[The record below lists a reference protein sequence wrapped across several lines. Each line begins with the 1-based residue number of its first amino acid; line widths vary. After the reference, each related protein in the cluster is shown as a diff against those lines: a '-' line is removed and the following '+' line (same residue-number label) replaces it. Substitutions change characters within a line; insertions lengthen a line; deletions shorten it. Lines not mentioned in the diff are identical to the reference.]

1 MLQDD
6 GGAVSRIKSLEPV
19 SPDSLRVLTMNV
31 TFLLLSKLPEIAL
44 VLILLLQY
52 MLGDWSWKEWVE
64 LWKPLVSA
72 KALILTSEWQFAK
85 HYPILLTL
93 QILLSFSPFFFF
105 SYFFFLQVDLDWVTQ
120 SHSANWQHSLVYRGI
135 YRYTPICAWVK
146 SHTSIFALV

>member
-52 MLGDWSWKEWVE
+52 MLGD
-64 LWKPLVSA
+64 
-72 KALILTSEWQFAK
+72 
-85 HYPILLTL
+85 
-93 QILLSFSPFFFF
+93 
-105 SYFFFLQVDLDWVTQ
+105 
-120 SHSANWQHSLVYRGI
+120 
-135 YRYTPICAWVK
+135 
-146 SHTSIFALV
+146 